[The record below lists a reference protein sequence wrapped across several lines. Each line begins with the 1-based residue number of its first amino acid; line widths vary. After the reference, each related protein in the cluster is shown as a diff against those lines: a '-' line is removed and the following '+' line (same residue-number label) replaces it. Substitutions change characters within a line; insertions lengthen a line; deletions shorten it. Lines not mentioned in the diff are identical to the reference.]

1 MGLSKCH
8 SGLTP
13 FLLFCFSAFFFPFLF
28 WLLNRQYSLLVIL
41 NKIYYYRYM
50 QENIMQTAE
59 KLSITLPAEMVR
71 IIREK
76 VGAGIYSS
84 NSEVIREALR
94 GWMEREQRLATL
106 DAAIARGVADA
117 DAGRTQ
123 EIETMREELRNRFES

>member
-1 MGLSKCH
+1 
-8 SGLTP
+8 
-13 FLLFCFSAFFFPFLF
+13 
-28 WLLNRQYSLLVIL
+28 
-41 NKIYYYRYM
+41 
-50 QENIMQTAE
+50 MQTAE
-59 KLSITLPAEMVR
+59 KLSITLPPEMVR

-123 EIETMREELRNRFES
+123 EIGTVREELRRHFES

>member
-1 MGLSKCH
+1 
-8 SGLTP
+8 
-13 FLLFCFSAFFFPFLF
+13 
-28 WLLNRQYSLLVIL
+28 
-41 NKIYYYRYM
+41 
-50 QENIMQTAE
+50 MQTAE

-76 VGAGIYSS
+76 VGTGSYSS

-117 DAGRTQ
+117 DADAGRTQ
-123 EIETMREELRNRFES
+123 EIETVREELRKRFES